1 MSASIEEI
9 QAALEAATVAIAT
22 ERAEVQSALAVQ
34 AAKIEALTAQIGGVV
49 VPGSV
54 ATQEQLD
61 ALLVAAKDVT
71 AAVANIFT
79 PAA

>member
-9 QAALEAATVAIAT
+9 QAEMEVAKTTIAT
-22 ERAEVQSALAVQ
+22 ERAEVQSALAAQ
-34 AAKIEALTAQIGGVV
+34 AAKIEALTAQIGSVV

-61 ALLVAAKDVT
+61 ALFATTKEVT
-71 AAVANIFT
+71 GAVADIFT